1 MASKLSRLTRELPLA
16 QLVAAGQIVL
26 MARRHW
32 HRLEPDERRRLVSL
46 VRQAHGRRRNLPP
59 GERDELA
66 RLIHK
71 ADPRLFAGLVA
82 QRFSPVPI
90 PRRVLFGRRS

>member
-1 MASKLSRLTRELPLA
+1 MASKLWKLTHELPLA

-46 VRQAHGRRRNLPP
+46 VRRAHGRSRNLPP
-59 GERDELA
+59 RERAEMA

-71 ADPRLFAGLVA
+71 ADPRLFAGLLA

-90 PRRVLFGRRS
+90 PRRVLFGRRN